1 MKFNKIAQMP
11 GMDMGMPPMG
21 GPPTAPM
28 AAPGAAPAATTREE
42 IGSPLREL
50 GQILYDIDIETLLSQ
65 KIGSDTSKVAQE
77 VWVMY
82 GGNILGGIDEEKV
95 GKRTDKQNVSPEDEE
110 SEQEKTEDSRWER
123 LPEGQKISDITS
135 LDELDAT
142 VQGIAGDLAAK
153 KKKEQA
159 GGGAGGGMPMASI
172 KLQLIKLAQRYDK
185 AGRYSFADILE
196 KPF

>member
-50 GQILYDIDIETLLSQ
+50 GQILYDVDIETLLSQ
-65 KIGSDTSKVAQE
+65 KIGSETSKVAQDI
-77 VWVMY
+77 WVMY
-82 GGNILGGIDEEKV
+82 GGNIIGGIEEEKT
-95 GKRTDKQNVSPEDEE
+95 GKRIDKQDVSPENEE

-123 LPEGQKISDITS
+123 LPEGQNISDITS
-135 LDELDAT
+135 LDELEAT
-142 VQGIAGDLAAK
+142 VQGIAADLAAK

-172 KLQLIKLAQRYDK
+172 KLQLIKLADRYDS

>member
-1 MKFNKIAQMP
+1 
-11 GMDMGMPPMG
+11 MG

-50 GQILYDIDIETLLSQ
+50 GQILYDVDIETLLSQ
-65 KIGSDTSKVAQE
+65 KIGSETSKVAQDI
-77 VWVMY
+77 WVMY
-82 GGNILGGIDEEKV
+82 GGNIIGGIEEEKT
-95 GKRTDKQNVSPEDEE
+95 GKRIDKQDVSPENEE

-123 LPEGQKISDITS
+123 LPEGQNISDITS
-135 LDELDAT
+135 LDELEAT
-142 VQGIAGDLAAK
+142 VQGIAADLAAK

-172 KLQLIKLAQRYDK
+172 KLQLIKLADRYDS

>member
-50 GQILYDIDIETLLSQ
+50 GQILYDVDIETLLSQ
-65 KIGSDTSKVAQE
+65 KIGSETSEVAQDI
-77 VWVMY
+77 WVMY
-82 GGNILGGIDEEKV
+82 GGNIIGGIEEEKT
-95 GKRTDKQNVSPEDEE
+95 GKRIDKKDVSPENEE

>member
-1 MKFNKIAQMP
+1 MP

-50 GQILYDIDIETLLSQ
+50 GQILYDVDIETLLSQ

>member
-50 GQILYDIDIETLLSQ
+50 GQILYDVDIETLLSQ
-65 KIGSDTSKVAQE
+65 KIGSETSEVAQDI
-77 VWVMY
+77 WVMY
-82 GGNILGGIDEEKV
+82 GGNIIGGIEEEKT
-95 GKRTDKQNVSPEDEE
+95 GKRIDKKDVSPENEE

-123 LPEGQKISDITS
+123 LPEGQNISDITS
-135 LDELDAT
+135 LDELEAT
-142 VQGIAGDLAAK
+142 VQGIAADLAAK

-172 KLQLIKLAQRYDK
+172 KLQLIKLADRYDL

>member
-1 MKFNKIAQMP
+1 MP

-50 GQILYDIDIETLLSQ
+50 GQILYDVDIETLLSQ
-65 KIGSDTSKVAQE
+65 KIGSETSEVAQDI
-77 VWVMY
+77 WVMY
-82 GGNILGGIDEEKV
+82 GGNIIGGIEEEKT
-95 GKRTDKQNVSPEDEE
+95 GKRIDKQDVSPENEE

-123 LPEGQKISDITS
+123 LPEGQNISDITS
-135 LDELDAT
+135 LDELEAT
-142 VQGIAGDLAAK
+142 VQGIAADLAAK

-172 KLQLIKLAQRYDK
+172 KLQLIKLADRYDS